1 MKTIDDKLKST
12 FLQKARSKLAT
23 YGTALFL
30 AVGGVGACG
39 DTIINNNYGSE
50 DVEENGTSDGE
61 PTYEGICDDYLN
73 IMQQDKDYDPEVHSD
88 CLVCEPETYYDALQ
102 DKDIAH
108 ILRKQCAIVYCSI
121 VAKNDPDDWNEKGY
135 DCIVNFGYDWN

>member
-1 MKTIDDKLKST
+1 MKINNLVKDLFNSM
-12 FLQKARSKLAT
+12 RSKAAITTLAAGLALGGA
-23 YGTALFL
+23 YG
-30 AVGGVGACG
+30 CG